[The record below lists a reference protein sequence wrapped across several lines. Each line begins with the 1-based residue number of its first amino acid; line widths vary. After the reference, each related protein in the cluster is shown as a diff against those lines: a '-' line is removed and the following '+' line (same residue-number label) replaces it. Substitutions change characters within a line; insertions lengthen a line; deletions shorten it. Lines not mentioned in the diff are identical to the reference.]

1 LIEKKIMEKNIALL
15 SGDGIGPEVIK
26 QARKVLNAIEKKF
39 GHTFKYL
46 EGLIGAS
53 AIDKTGDPLP
63 PETLDICSKSDA
75 IIFGTI
81 GHPKYDEDPKAKVRP
96 EEGLLRLRKIM
107 GLYCNIRPI
116 KVYPSILK
124 KSPLHTNGNIDFVIY
139 RELTSGIYFGKKG
152 RSIDGYVAYDHCVY
166 YVREIER
173 IGRAAFEAGLK
184 RRKKLTLIDKAN
196 VLETSRLWRETIKKM
211 SKNYRKI
218 QLDFLFIDN
227 AAMQLIINPERFD
240 VILTENMFGDILS
253 DEASVLG
260 GSIGLLPSASI
271 GEKVSLFEPIHGSYP
286 QAAGK
291 NIANPIASI
300 LSVAMMLDHFGL
312 FKEGKEI
319 YKSVKYSI
327 DKKMVTPDMEDSSSI
342 GTEEVGDFITECL
355 LKN

>member
-1 LIEKKIMEKNIALL
+1 MLKNIAILA
-15 SGDGIGPEVIK
+15 GDGIGPEVIK
-26 QARKVLNAIEKKF
+26 QARKVLNAIAEKF
-39 GHTFKYL
+39 CHTFKYL
-46 EGLIGAS
+46 EGHVGAS
-53 AIDKTGDPLP
+53 AIDKTGDPMP
-63 PETLDICSKSDA
+63 TETLDICSKSDA
-75 IIFGTI
+75 ILFGTI
-81 GHPKYDEDPKAKVRP
+81 GNPKYDDAKVRP

-116 KVYPSILK
+116 KVYPSI
-124 KSPLHTNGNIDFVIY
+124 SPLRKRNIDFVIY
-139 RELTSGIYFGKKG
+139 RELTGGIYFGKKG
-152 RSIDGYVAYDHCVY
+152 RSIDGHVAYDHCVY
-166 YVREIER
+166 TVREIER
-173 IGRAAFEAGLK
+173 IGRAAFEAVLK
-184 RRKKLTLIDKAN
+184 RRKKLTLVDKAN

-253 DEASVLG
+253 DEASLIG

-327 DKKMVTPDMEDSSSI
+327 DKKMVTQDIEDSSPI
-342 GTEEVGDFITECL
+342 GTEEVGDFITECI

>member
-1 LIEKKIMEKNIALL
+1 MEKNIAVLA
-15 SGDGIGPEVIK
+15 GDGIGPEVIK

-46 EGLIGAS
+46 EGFVGAS
-53 AIDKTGDPLP
+53 AIDETGDPLP
-63 PETLDICSKSDA
+63 TATLDICSKSDA

-81 GHPKYDEDPKAKVRP
+81 GNPKYDDNPKAKVRP

-116 KVYPSILK
+116 KVYPSMP
-124 KSPLHTNGNIDFVIY
+124 PLRKIQTYGNIDFVIY

-152 RSIDGYVAYDHCVY
+152 RSIDGHVAYDHCVY
-166 YVREIER
+166 SVREIER

-211 SKNYRKI
+211 SKNYRQI

-253 DEASVLG
+253 DEASLIG

-327 DKKMVTPDMEDSSSI
+327 DKKMVTKDIEASSPL
-342 GTEEVGDFITECL
+342 GTEEVGDFITECIL
-355 LKN
+355 QN

>member
-1 LIEKKIMEKNIALL
+1 MEKNIALL
-15 SGDGIGPEVIK
+15 AGDGIGPEVIK
-26 QARKVLNAIEKKF
+26 QSCKVLNAIAKKF

-46 EGLIGAS
+46 EGLVGAT
-53 AIDKTGDPLP
+53 AIDKTGEPLP
-63 PETLDICSKSDA
+63 PATLDICSKSDA

-81 GHPKYDEDPKAKVRP
+81 GNPKYDDDPKAKVRP

-116 KVYPSILK
+116 KVYPSI
-124 KSPLHTNGNIDFVIY
+124 SPLRKIQTYGNIDFVIY

-152 RSIDGYVAYDHCVY
+152 RSIDGHGAYDHCVY
-166 YVREIER
+166 SVREIER

-253 DEASVLG
+253 DEASLIG

-312 FKEGKEI
+312 FNEGKEI

-327 DKKMVTPDMEDSSSI
+327 DRKMVTQDIEASSPL
-342 GTEEVGDFITECL
+342 GTEEVGDFITECI